1 MLVAFF
7 TEKISVREFLYLLK
21 KKWALIVFIIAI
33 CLISTIAITKYVIKP
48 VYESKTKVFVGKEI
62 NNESTYDQWEI
73 QMYQQLMQTYV
84 ELASTN
90 NLIES
95 ALESIN
101 LDKDVEDVLE
111 NLSVVQKENTQIL
124 EISYKSIDS
133 KESFDVVNAITNE
146 FIKVSRDIIPNVNI
160 EIIDDAQIAKEPLTN
175 NLLRNLVVAFIG
187 GCVLSVSLVL
197 LMDFFNNTF
206 NSKEDVERNLGLPI
220 IGVIPRYNDD

>member
-1 MLVAFF
+1 MDKEFIQL
-7 TEKISVREFLYLLK
+7 REFLYLLK

-101 LDKDVEDVLE
+101 LDKDVEEVLE

-133 KESFDVVNAITNE
+133 QESFDVVNAITNE

>member
-1 MLVAFF
+1 MDKEFIQL
-7 TEKISVREFLYLLK
+7 REFLYLSK

-101 LDKDVEDVLE
+101 LDKDVEEVLE

-133 KESFDVVNAITNE
+133 QESFDVVNAITNE
-146 FIKVSRDIIPNVNI
+146 FIKVSRNIIPNVNV
-160 EIIDDAQIAKEPLTN
+160 EIIDDAKIPKEPLTD

-187 GCVLSVSLVL
+187 GCVLSVSLIL
-197 LMDFFNNTF
+197 LMDFFNDTF
-206 NSKEDVERNLGLPI
+206 NSKEEVERNLGLPI

>member
-1 MLVAFF
+1 MDKEFIQL
-7 TEKISVREFLYLLK
+7 REFLYLLK

-133 KESFDVVNAITNE
+133 QESFDVVNAITNE

>member
-1 MLVAFF
+1 MDKEFIQL
-7 TEKISVREFLYLLK
+7 REFLYLLK

>member
-1 MLVAFF
+1 M
-7 TEKISVREFLYLLK
+7 REFLYLLK
-21 KKWALIVFIIAI
+21 KKWVLIVFIIAI

-101 LDKDVEDVLE
+101 LDKDIEDVLE

>member
-1 MLVAFF
+1 MSQKPKFLL
-7 TEKISVREFLYLLK
+7 EKK
-21 KKWALIVFIIAI
+21 
-33 CLISTIAITKYVIKP
+33 
-48 VYESKTKVFVGKEI
+48 
-62 NNESTYDQWEI
+62 STYDQWEI

>member
-1 MLVAFF
+1 MDKEFIQL
-7 TEKISVREFLYLLK
+7 REFLYLLK

-101 LDKDVEDVLE
+101 LDKDIEDVLE

-187 GCVLSVSLVL
+187 GCILSVSLVL

>member
-1 MLVAFF
+1 MDKEFIQL
-7 TEKISVREFLYLLK
+7 REFLYLLK

-101 LDKDVEDVLE
+101 LDKDIEDVLE

-220 IGVIPRYNDD
+220 IGVIPKYNDD

>member
-1 MLVAFF
+1 M
-7 TEKISVREFLYLLK
+7 EKEFSQLREVLDLLK

>member
-1 MLVAFF
+1 MDKEFIQL
-7 TEKISVREFLYLLK
+7 REFLYLLK

-33 CLISTIAITKYVIKP
+33 CLISTIAITKYVIKH

>member
-1 MLVAFF
+1 
-7 TEKISVREFLYLLK
+7 
-21 KKWALIVFIIAI
+21 
-33 CLISTIAITKYVIKP
+33 
-48 VYESKTKVFVGKEI
+48 
-62 NNESTYDQWEI
+62 
-73 QMYQQLMQTYV
+73 MYQQLMQTYV

>member
-1 MLVAFF
+1 MDKEFIQL
-7 TEKISVREFLYLLK
+7 REFLYLLK

-133 KESFDVVNAITNE
+133 QESFDVVNAITNE

-187 GCVLSVSLVL
+187 GCVLSVSLIL
-197 LMDFFNNTF
+197 LMDFFNDTF
-206 NSKEDVERNLGLPI
+206 NSKEEVERNLGLPI
-220 IGVIPRYNDD
+220 IGVIHRYNDD

>member
-1 MLVAFF
+1 MDKEFIQL
-7 TEKISVREFLYLLK
+7 REFLYLLK

-124 EISYKSIDS
+124 EISYKSID
-133 KESFDVVNAITNE
+133 
-146 FIKVSRDIIPNVNI
+146 R
-160 EIIDDAQIAKEPLTN
+160 KEPLTN

>member
-1 MLVAFF
+1 MDKEFIQL
-7 TEKISVREFLYLLK
+7 REFLYLLK

-101 LDKDVEDVLE
+101 LDKDVEEVLE

-146 FIKVSRDIIPNVNI
+146 FIKVSRNIIPNVNV
-160 EIIDDAQIAKEPLTN
+160 EIIDDAKIPKEPLTD

-187 GCVLSVSLVL
+187 GCVLSVSLIL
-197 LMDFFNNTF
+197 LMDFFNDTF
-206 NSKEDVERNLGLPI
+206 NSKEEVERNLGLPI

>member
-1 MLVAFF
+1 MDKEFIQL
-7 TEKISVREFLYLLK
+7 REFLYLLK

-111 NLSVVQKENTQIL
+111 NLSVVQEENTQIL

-133 KESFDVVNAITNE
+133 QESFDVVNAITNE

>member
-1 MLVAFF
+1 MDKEFIQL
-7 TEKISVREFLYLLK
+7 REFLYLLK

-101 LDKDVEDVLE
+101 LDKDIEDVLE

>member
-1 MLVAFF
+1 MDKEFIQWRA
-7 TEKISVREFLYLLK
+7 FLYLLK

-101 LDKDVEDVLE
+101 LDKDIEDVLE

>member
-1 MLVAFF
+1 MDKEFIQL
-7 TEKISVREFLYLLK
+7 REFLYLLK

-33 CLISTIAITKYVIKP
+33 YLISTIAITKYVIKP